1 MSSKQISTRTTCA
14 VNLVRIPWTHTFT
27 EQVLAVPISGD
38 DYDICTPLLR
48 RLAHAEIIHA
58 FSYEES
64 ISAATIYYAAR
75 PDEEGP
81 PNSGDDAG
89 QVEEASGAQ

>member
-1 MSSKQISTRTTCA
+1 MATNTART
-14 VNLVRIPWTHTFT
+14 ITHTFT